1 MTLTARLEEYI
12 KSELRDSAVYAE
24 LAKTAPNSN
33 YRKLL
38 MEMSIDDR
46 SHANEFKRIYKSMT
60 GRNYNP
66 VVKLPALKGSFNE
79 ILRSRI
85 LNESKDY
92 KKYSE
97 EYITT
102 KGNTLLKTT
111 FYLAGIDD
119 NVHAL
124 HLIYMLMK

>member
-1 MTLTARLEEYI
+1 MTLAARLEEYI
-12 KSELRDSAVYAE
+12 KSELSDSALYAE
-24 LAKTAPNSN
+24 LAKKAPSSN
-33 YRKLL
+33 YRKIL
-38 MEMSIDDR
+38 MEMAADDT

-66 VVKLPALKGSFNE
+66 IVKPPALKGSFNE

-85 LNESKDY
+85 PSESDDY
-92 KKYSE
+92 RKYCE
-97 EYITT
+97 EYITS
-102 KGNTLLKTT
+102 KGNSVLKTT